1 MMRGLDDRS
10 PRCRVRVRVKRI
22 ILHASLSILHFSFA
36 ACLYAQQDTIR
47 LREAEVIAVDSSFGS
62 LQLRGVEGTAIH
74 VAKKNEVLVLGDID
88 ANKALNNAR
97 QVYARV
103 PGLNIQESDPG
114 GLQLSVAARGLD
126 PHRTSN
132 FNLRQNGH
140 DISADAL
147 GYPEAYYTPP
157 MEAVERIEVLR
168 GAASLQYGPQ
178 FGGLINFRMAPAYRG
193 PIEFRTVN
201 TVGSYGLFDTYNRLS
216 GTRGRSSWILSYD
229 RRSGESWRPNS
240 AYTLHHG
247 YASFEH
253 RFNDRTRVGVQYTL
267 SRYLAQQPGGLSD
280 AQFRTDPSVSLRSR
294 NWFATDWNILAITA
308 GHRFSQRSE
317 LDLLTWGFLGSRDAL
332 GLVGDINRLDDPDT
346 PRDLIHDDYRN
357 MGAELRYLRRD
368 STSSIGHIWLVG
380 TRLYQGLTRK
390 AQGFASAGNDSD
402 MRFTQPDALEG
413 SDYDFPG
420 RNVAFFAEDVIG
432 IGQRLRVVPGAR
444 FEWIDT
450 RADGYYR
457 RTLGTTVL
465 PGLIHEERQSARH
478 FLLLGLGVSYRVGAW
493 GEVYG
498 NFSQNYRGI
507 TFTDMRITRVN
518 QLVDP
523 DLKDERGHNI
533 DVGWRGRS
541 GNWLRWDLSGFLLRY
556 EDRIGQIQ
564 WADAYYNI
572 IRYTT
577 NVGASTAYGGEF
589 FVECDLLRLV
599 RGVERPSNL
608 AVFASVGL
616 LDARYTTSP
625 YPRVEGNY
633 VEFSPPITARG
644 GITYRRKRTSI
655 TVQGAYTEEQYT
667 EASNATFTPN
677 AVNGLISAY
686 HVFDASAKQGLGKH
700 VELRAGVNN
709 ALDRI
714 YFTRR
719 ASGYP
724 GPGIIPAER
733 RVVYVA
739 VAFNIG
745 AK

>member
-1 MMRGLDDRS
+1 MKRYPPSWYG
-10 PRCRVRVRVKRI
+10 RVVRHVACVA
-22 ILHASLSILHFSFA
+22 LHCTCSLPLP
-36 ACLYAQQDTIR
+36 AQKDTIR
-47 LREAEVIAVDSSFGS
+47 LHDAEVIAVDTSFGS

-88 ANKALNNAR
+88 ANKAVNNAR

-126 PHRTSN
+126 PNRTSN

-178 FGGLINFRMAPAYRG
+178 FGGLINFRMTPAHRG
-193 PIEFRTVN
+193 PIEFRSVN

-216 GTRGRSSWILSYD
+216 GTRGGTSWIVSYD

-247 YASFEH
+247 FASVEH
-253 RFNDRTRVGVQYTL
+253 RFNDRTRVGGQYTL
-267 SRYLAQQPGGLSD
+267 SRYLVQQPGGLSD
-280 AQFRTDPSVSLRSR
+280 AQFLTDPSVSLRDR
-294 NWFATDWNILAITA
+294 NWFATNWNILALTA
-308 GHRFSQRSE
+308 GHRFSHRSE
-317 LDLLTWGFLGSRDAL
+317 LDLRAWGFLGSRDAL
-332 GLVGDINRLDDPDT
+332 GYVGDINRLDDRET
-346 PRDLIHDDYRN
+346 PRDLIHDEYRN
-357 MGAELRYLRRD
+357 AGAELRYLRRD
-368 STSSIGHIWLVG
+368 STGNVGHTWLVG
-380 TRLYQGLTRK
+380 TRVYQGLTRK
-390 AQGFASAGNDSD
+390 AQGHAGMGDDAD
-402 MRFTQPDALEG
+402 MTFTNPDALEG

-420 RNVAFFAEDVIG
+420 RNAALFAEDVIG
-432 IGQRLRVVPGAR
+432 IGGRLRVVPGAR

-450 RADGYYR
+450 EAEGYYR

-465 PGLIHEERQSARH
+465 PGLIAEERRSTRH
-478 FLLLGLGVSYRVGAW
+478 FLLLGLGISYRIGGW
-493 GEVYG
+493 GELYG
-498 NFSQNYRGI
+498 NYSQNYRGI

-518 QLVDP
+518 QQVDP
-523 DLKDERGHNI
+523 ELKDEHGHNI
-533 DVGWRGRS
+533 DLGWRGRIGS
-541 GNWLRWDLSGFLLRY
+541 WLRWDLSGFMLRY
-556 EDRIGQIQ
+556 DDRIGQVQ

-577 NVGASTAYGGEF
+577 NVGASVAYGGEF
-589 FVECDLLRLV
+589 FAECDLLRLV
-599 RGVERPSNL
+599 RKGERPSSL
-608 AVFASVGL
+608 ALFASVGV
-616 LDARYTTSP
+616 LDAHYTASP
-625 YPRVEGNY
+625 YPTVEGNY
-633 VEFSPPITARG
+633 VEFSPPITVRG
-644 GITYRRKRTSI
+644 GITYRRKKTSV

-677 AVNGLISAY
+677 AVNGLIPAY
-686 HVFDASAKQGLGKH
+686 HVIDASAKQGIGRYF
-700 VELRAGVNN
+700 ELRAGVNN
-709 ALDRI
+709 ALDRT

-719 ASGYP
+719 AASYP

-733 RVVYVA
+733 RAVYVA
-739 VAFNIG
+739 VIMCFG
-745 AK
+745 LKG

>member
-1 MMRGLDDRS
+1 MGGR
-10 PRCRVRVRVKRI
+10 RVRLRFSLFL
-22 ILHASLSILHFSFA
+22 LHAFFAFSLL
-36 ACLYAQQDTIR
+36 AQKDTIN
-47 LREAEVIAVDSSFGS
+47 LREAEVIAVDSGFGS
-62 LQLRGVEGTAIH
+62 SRLRGVEGTAIH
-74 VAKKNEVLVLGDID
+74 VAKKNEVIVIGDLD
-88 ANKALNNAR
+88 ANKAVNNAR

-103 PGLNIQESDPG
+103 PGLNVQESDPG

-132 FNLRQNGH
+132 FNLRQNGY

-178 FGGLINFRMAPAYRG
+178 FGGLISFRMVPAYRG

-216 GTRGRSSWILSYD
+216 GTRGRSAWVVSYA

-247 YASFEH
+247 FASFDH
-253 RFNDRTRVGVQYTL
+253 RFSERTRVGVQYTL

-280 AQFRTDPSVSLRSR
+280 VQFRTDPSVSLRAR
-294 NWFATDWNILAITA
+294 NWFATDWNILALTA
-308 GHRFSQRSE
+308 NHRFDQRSE
-317 LDLLTWGFLGSRDAL
+317 LDLRTWGFLGSRDAL
-332 GLVGDINRLDDPDT
+332 GLVGDINRLDDPSA
-346 PRDLIHDDYRN
+346 PRDLIHDAYRN
-357 MGAELRYLRRD
+357 AGAELRYLRRD
-368 STSSIGHIWLVG
+368 STGRIGHIWLLG

-390 AQGFASAGNDSD
+390 AQGLASAGGGAD
-402 MRFTQPDALEG
+402 MHFTTPDALEG

-420 RNVAFFAEDVIG
+420 RNVAFFAEDVVG
-432 IGQRLRVVPGAR
+432 IGRRLRVVPGAR
-444 FEWIDT
+444 FEWLET
-450 RADGYYR
+450 QADGYYR

-465 PGLIHEERQSARH
+465 PGQVLEERRSARH
-478 FLLLGLGVSYRVGAW
+478 FLLLGIGVSYNVGGW
-493 GEVYG
+493 GELYG
-498 NFSQNYRGI
+498 NFSQNYRAI

-533 DVGWRGRS
+533 DIGWRGS
-541 GNWLRWDLSGFLLRY
+541 IGSYLRWDFSAFLLRY
-556 EDRIGQIQ
+556 DARIGQLQ

-577 NVGASTAYGGEF
+577 NVGASEARGSEF

-599 RGVERPSNL
+599 RGTERPAALSL
-608 AVFASVGL
+608 FASVGL
-616 LDARYTTSP
+616 LDARYTRSP
-625 YPRVEGNY
+625 YRGVAGNQ
-633 VEFSPPITARG
+633 VEFSPPLIARG
-644 GITYRRKRTSI
+644 GITYRRKNTSV

-667 EASNATFTPN
+667 EASNATFTPT
-677 AVNGLISAY
+677 AVNGIIPAY
-686 HVFDASAKQGLGKH
+686 HVLDASAKQGIGRYL
-700 VELRAGVNN
+700 ELRAGVNN

-719 ASGYP
+719 ATGYP

-733 RVVYVA
+733 RTVYVA
-739 VAFNIG
+739 LALRIQ
-745 AK
+745 AKAR

>member
-1 MMRGLDDRS
+1 M
-10 PRCRVRVRVKRI
+10 
-22 ILHASLSILHFSFA
+22 LHAAWLLLHSTC
-36 ACLYAQQDTIR
+36 CLPLLAQRDTIT

-74 VAKKNEVLVLGDID
+74 VAKKNEVLVVGDID
-88 ANKALNNAR
+88 ANKAVNNAR

-193 PIEFRTVN
+193 PIEFRSVN

-216 GTRGRSSWILSYD
+216 GTRGGSSWVVSYD

-247 YASFEH
+247 FAAFDH
-253 RFNDRTRVGVQYTL
+253 RFNDRTRIGVQYTL
-267 SRYLAQQPGGLSD
+267 SRYLARQPGGLSD
-280 AQFRTDPSVSLRSR
+280 AQFRTDPSISLRSR
-294 NWFATDWNILAITA
+294 NWFATDWNILALSA
-308 GHRFSQRSE
+308 GHRFNQRSE
-317 LDLLTWGFLGSRDAL
+317 LDLRTWGFLGSRDAL

-357 MGAELRYLRRD
+357 LGTELRYLRRD
-368 STSSIGHIWLVG
+368 STGRIGHIWLVG
-380 TRLYQGLTRK
+380 TRLYQGRTRK
-390 AQGFASAGNDSD
+390 AQGYASTGADAD
-402 MRFTQPDALEG
+402 MRFTNPDALEG

-432 IGQRLRVVPGAR
+432 IGERWRLVPGAR

-450 RADGYYR
+450 RAEGYYR
-457 RTLGTTVL
+457 RTLGSTVL
-465 PGLIHEERQSARH
+465 PGLVHETRSNPRH
-478 FLLLGLGVSYRVGAW
+478 FLLLGLGVSYRMGSW
-493 GEVYG
+493 GELYG

-507 TFTDMRITRVN
+507 TFTDMRVVRVN
-518 QLVDP
+518 QQIDP
-523 DLKDERGHNI
+523 DLQDERGYNV
-533 DVGWRGRS
+533 DLGWRGRM
-541 GNWLRWDLSGFLLRY
+541 GNWLRWDLSGFMLRY
-556 EDRIGQIQ
+556 DDRIGQVQ

-589 FVECDLLRLV
+589 FVEGDVLRLLRRTSAPATL
-599 RGVERPSNL
+599 S
-608 AVFASVGL
+608 VFASIGL
-616 LDARYTTSP
+616 LDARYTRSAFP
-625 YPRVEGNY
+625 GVEGKF
-633 VEFSPPITARG
+633 VEFSPPITARA
-644 GITYRRKRTSI
+644 GITYRCKRTSC
-655 TVQGAYTEEQYT
+655 TLQGAYTEEQYT

-677 AVNGLISAY
+677 AVNGLIPAY
-686 HVFDASAKQGLGKH
+686 HVFDASAKQRVGKH
-700 VELRAGVNN
+700 FELRAGVNN
-709 ALDRI
+709 ALDHI

-719 ASGYP
+719 AASYP

-733 RVVYVA
+733 RVVYVT
-739 VAFNIG
+739 VAFRWA
-745 AK
+745 AKEH